1 MRGGGE
7 TGQRTMWHGLSLRA
21 RLIVLV
27 AVALVLGMSANIAR
41 LVLDAA
47 PRVQA
52 EDQSVVRLAVEF
64 VHTRVAGL
72 DRAPNPEDEL
82 ARIVREMS
90 ALRHVRVARV
100 GAAGET
106 ARPTPAADDVA
117 QASGVP
123 SWFVA
128 LVRPEQTTVT
138 VPVEVDGRS
147 LGALAITPL
156 PTDEMAEIWD
166 GIMVQVEVGLAITVG
181 FLLLTI
187 WVVNRAL
194 APVEQVKA
202 AMTDLEAGR
211 YDSRVAPG
219 GSPEVATI
227 CVKLNELAAVL
238 ATTVEGNRRLAE
250 RVVSLQDVERS
261 EIARDLHDEFGP
273 HLFALRAQA
282 SALQLAVAGPD
293 PDRAGLRRE
302 ADALLGRINDIQLI
316 NRRVLERLRPVGL
329 AEFGLEGAVAA
340 LLAFWRETH
349 PDTVVGTSIDPA
361 LGALGD
367 TVELTIYR
375 IIQEALTNVFRHA
388 GASRVD
394 ITVAPASGGAAGD
407 HAVAVSVRDNGEGL
421 RAGYRQ
427 GFGLT
432 GMRERVQA
440 LGGTMTVI
448 SSGQGSL
455 IAATLPCPPA
465 AIDAG

>member
-1 MRGGGE
+1 
-7 TGQRTMWHGLSLRA
+7 MWHSLSLRA
-21 RLIVLV
+21 RLILLV

-64 VHTRVAGL
+64 VHTLVADL
-72 DRAPNPEDEL
+72 DRAPNPDGEL
-82 ARIVREMS
+82 AQIVRDMAE
-90 ALRHVRVARV
+90 LRHVRVARV
-100 GAAGET
+100 G
-106 ARPTPAADDVA
+106 PTGDMTSAPALLADDVA
-117 QASGVP
+117 QAPGVP

-166 GIMVQVEVGLAITVG
+166 GIVVQIEVGIAITVG

-194 APVEQVKA
+194 APVELLKA

-211 YDSRVAPG
+211 YGTRVAIG
-219 GSPEVATI
+219 GSPEIATI

-238 ATTVEGNRRLAE
+238 GATVEGNRHLAE
-250 RVVSLQDVERS
+250 RVVSLQDVERR

-282 SALQLAVAGPD
+282 SALQQAIAGAQPD
-293 PDRAGLRRE
+293 PDGLKRQ
-302 ADALLGRINDIQLI
+302 ADALLGKINDVQLI

-329 AEFGLEGAVAA
+329 AEFGLEGALAA
-340 LLAFWRETH
+340 LLAFWRETR
-349 PDTVVGTSIDPA
+349 PDTVVETSIAPA

-367 TVELTIYR
+367 TVELTVYR

-394 ITVAPASGGAAGD
+394 VIVAPASGEAPGD
-407 HAVAVSVRDNGEGL
+407 HAVTVSVRDNGEGL
-421 RAGYRQ
+421 PADYRQ

-440 LGGTMTVI
+440 LGGTMTVT
-448 SSGQGSL
+448 SSSQGSL
-455 IAATLPCPPA
+455 ISATLPCPRLTV
-465 AIDAG
+465 DAE

>member
-1 MRGGGE
+1 
-7 TGQRTMWHGLSLRA
+7 MWHSLSLRA
-21 RLIVLV
+21 RLILLV

-64 VHTRVAGL
+64 VHTLVADL

-82 ARIVREMS
+82 AQIVRDMAE
-90 ALRHVRVARV
+90 LRHVRVARV
-100 GAAGET
+100 GPAGDAAS
-106 ARPTPAADDVA
+106 TPAHPADDVA
-117 QASGVP
+117 QAPGVP

-166 GIMVQVEVGLAITVG
+166 GIVVQVEVGLAITVG

-194 APVEQVKA
+194 APVELVKA

-211 YDSRVAPG
+211 YATRVAPG
-219 GSPEVATI
+219 GSPEIATI

-238 ATTVEGNRRLAE
+238 GATVEGNRRLAE
-250 RVVSLQDVERS
+250 RVVSLQDVERR

-273 HLFALRAQA
+273 HLFAVRAQA
-282 SALQLAVAGPD
+282 SALQQAIAGAQ
-293 PDRAGLRRE
+293 PDRDGLKRQ
-302 ADALLGRINDIQLI
+302 ADALLGKINDIQQI

-329 AEFGLEGAVAA
+329 AEFGLEGALAA
-340 LLAFWRETH
+340 LLAFWRETR
-349 PDTVVGTSIDPA
+349 PDTAVETSIAPA

-394 ITVAPASGGAAGD
+394 ITVAPASNNAAPGG
-407 HAVAVSVRDNGEGL
+407 HAVTVSVRDNGDGL
-421 RAGYRQ
+421 PADYRQ

-440 LGGTMTVI
+440 LGGTMTVT
-448 SSGQGSL
+448 SSSQGSL
-455 IAATLPCPPA
+455 ISATLPCSPLA
-465 AIDAG
+465 VDAG